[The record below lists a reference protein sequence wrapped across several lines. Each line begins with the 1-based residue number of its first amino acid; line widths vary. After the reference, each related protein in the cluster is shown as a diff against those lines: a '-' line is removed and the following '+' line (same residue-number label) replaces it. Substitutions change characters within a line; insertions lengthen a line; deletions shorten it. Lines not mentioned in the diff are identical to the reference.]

1 MGCEECDKA
10 QNKGL
15 HTFVRVGTAN
25 ILVSGCEEHLKEM
38 ISQLR
43 RGYNNDSE

>member
-10 QNKGL
+10 QENGF
-15 HTFVRVGTAN
+15 HTFVRVGKAN

-38 ISQLR
+38 FSQLNK
-43 RGYNNDSE
+43 GYKHDSK